1 MYAYRLYVCIWSGV
15 YVVWVNCVC
24 AYGVVCMHMGCVCAY
39 GVVCMHMGG
48 VVCVHM
54 EVCVYMHHLAGQKFL
69 MFLWRSSFLSGHQL
83 ILCAAVVGTAELV
96 PSYQTG

>member
-1 MYAYRLYVCIWSGV
+1 
-15 YVVWVNCVC
+15 
-24 AYGVVCMHMGCVCAY
+24 MHMGCVCAY

-48 VVCVHM
+48 GGCIWKYVCICIIWLVRS
-54 EVCVYMHHLAGQKFL
+54 FL
-69 MFLWRSSFLSGHQL
+69 MFLWRSSFFSGHQL